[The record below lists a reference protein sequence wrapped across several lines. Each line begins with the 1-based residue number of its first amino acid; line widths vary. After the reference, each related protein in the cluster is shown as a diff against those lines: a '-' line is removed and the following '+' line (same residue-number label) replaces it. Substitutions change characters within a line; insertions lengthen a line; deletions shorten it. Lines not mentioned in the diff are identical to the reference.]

1 LKFALAELRAARVP
15 SHTLA
20 AELLLMRVLRR
31 DRAWLH
37 AHPEDPLPAADALR
51 YAELVARRCNGEPT
65 QYLTGRQEFWGLEF
79 EVAPG
84 VLIPRPETEH
94 LIEVA
99 LARLGH
105 ARAQQ
110 ALRVADV
117 GTGSG
122 ILAVALARELPQAR
136 VTATDISPAALA
148 LARRN
153 AEKHGVA
160 ERIEFLE
167 CNLLTGFAREPQGA
181 GATRRAF
188 DLIVSNPPYI
198 PTGALAGL
206 PREVR
211 EHEPMAALDG
221 GPRGDALYPPLIT
234 QARNLLA
241 PGGMLVL
248 EVGYNGV
255 SLVRPLLDDLR
266 HWGGV
271 QVTSDLAGFPRVLA
285 AARI

>member
-1 LKFALAELRAARVP
+1 
-15 SHTLA
+15 
-20 AELLLMRVLRR
+20 VLGR
-31 DRAWLH
+31 DRAWLY

-84 VLIPRPETEH
+84 ALIPRPETEH

-105 ARAQQ
+105 ARSQQ

-117 GTGSG
+117 GTGAGS
-122 ILAVALARELPQAR
+122 LAVALARELPQAR

-148 LARRN
+148 QARRN

-160 ERIEFLE
+160 ERIEFRE
-167 CNLLTGFAREPQGA
+167 CNLLAGFVREPQGA
-181 GATRRAF
+181 GATRGAF

-198 PTGALAGL
+198 PTGELAGL

-211 EHEPMAALDG
+211 EYEPREALDG
-221 GPRGDALYPPLIT
+221 GPGGDALYAPLIT
-234 QARNLLA
+234 QARNLLV
-241 PGGMLVL
+241 PGGVLVL

-255 SLVRPLLDDLR
+255 SLVRPLLDDQR
-266 HWGGV
+266 DWGGV
-271 QVTSDLAGFPRVLA
+271 QVTSDLAGIPRVLA